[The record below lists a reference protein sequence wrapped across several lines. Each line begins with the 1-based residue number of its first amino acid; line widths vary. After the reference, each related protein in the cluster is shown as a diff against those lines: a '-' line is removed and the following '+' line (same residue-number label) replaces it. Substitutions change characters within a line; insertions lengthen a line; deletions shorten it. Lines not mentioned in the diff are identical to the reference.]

1 MTFRARIPQHV
12 VEPLPG
18 VLAEPGRQRAP
29 GPPAPATPTP
39 AGPPSPNGNGATPGR
54 SHANGLGA
62 TPRQLDAIWKVA
74 RAKGLEPG
82 AVESMSLRV
91 SNRKP
96 GALTRDEAAGL
107 IKELSNM
114 KRSAA

>member
-1 MTFRARIPQHV
+1 M
-12 VEPLPG
+12 
-18 VLAEPGRQRAP
+18 VLGFTQQ
-29 GPPAPATPTP
+29 
-39 AGPPSPNGNGATPGR
+39 N
-54 SHANGLGA
+54 GA

-91 SNRKP
+91 FNRKP
-96 GALTRDEAAGL
+96 DALTRDEAAGM

>member
-1 MTFRARIPQHV
+1 MV
-12 VEPLPG
+12 VMPPRPP
-18 VLAEPGRQRAP
+18 V
-29 GPPAPATPTP
+29 PPAPASP
-39 AGPPSPNGNGATPGR
+39 APAPQSPNGNGVSPGQSR
-54 SHANGLGA
+54 ANGIAA

-82 AVESMSLRV
+82 SVESMSLRV
-91 SNRKP
+91 FNRKP
-96 GALTRDEAAGL
+96 EALTREEAAGL